1 MFSRKTVVLGL
12 TGLLLAGCGGSSSDS
27 DDQARTH
34 TSGTLNLP
42 EAIAQVNYS
51 FQAKAAAL
59 SGNVTYRASQL
70 PEWASIDTATGIIA
84 GKPDADDVSA
94 RVPVVIEAT
103 NGQQTITL
111 KGNLQVEH
119 SAAYIDRA
127 ARDFYATD
135 FNGKARSL
143 RNDLSGGELKG
154 EVQFVQTHSVAP
166 ANNFERNQADETQSK
181 YMPRLTALRD
191 TLLLFIPDQTVKPTT
206 IDVQVSLHGEPLMT
220 LPMAHPNALP
230 TSDTNNSPAIQ
241 YSNRAWSVRLPWDT
255 VKNGLSLRFVTDHDA
270 SSSSSGYLPA
280 ANIDVGEASQIVFQ
294 SIRLGMLTEPGQE
307 NGHFTLRDPIMAATD
322 YFQTMPV
329 SRLVMGSYADTVL
342 DRVILR
348 SGVIYDKTADGA
360 SQDDGGVY
368 SGDMRGDV
376 AKSQVSVGINMANFG
391 YPSHH
396 MNQAYPHV
404 FKQITNHHA
413 WGMYQNGR
421 VYHGLSGGNGIGT
434 LYSSWGNEASHEWG
448 HAYGLGHYP
457 GQGLTEDGRWAVHH
471 ADSGWGYIAHRNR
484 MRANIT
490 GIQENGDFAFHKDS
504 MSGGWES
511 SPFSVYTHYTGYS
524 ARIIQND
531 VARLPVPDTS
541 FPSGYKKWNTTTG
554 QYENYSSPHP
564 APASVGVPVATILGG
579 YDPDGTA
586 AVIYPVFH
594 GNYGNVF
601 ELPKPDLSA
610 DGDLCWVEVSNAEG
624 NKKQVSVASDR
635 HNASSVNQ
643 LHFNLHADFR
653 PTSASLFCRRDG
665 DIQTLTQTSF
675 DGSIP
680 ELPPVGIV
688 GQDTGYQQLRA
699 REIAEVETLLAA
711 LDNTQFAVMSGELA
725 TLVASYTDTEL
736 QNELSTEAWQRLE
749 QLKEQDEATREIAVI
764 LEQARRAN
772 LTVSETRSRLLHALI
787 ENGLIDSADDLVPSG
802 DVIRGNNLFF
812 DSNLDEDGY
821 VALTPLP
828 QDLASTPRWTM
839 DLKGRIHPTA
849 TPWECLTPVN
859 GRLGL
864 TLCQADNA
872 NQRWQ
877 YNEENQQ
884 LRNEGSGRCLDYAH
898 HNTTLITYGC
908 TGSWNQTWSGVSVS
922 HNRLLSL
929 LDGALLAEVYET
941 LLTD

>member
-1 MFSRKTVVLGL
+1 MFSSKTVVLGL
-12 TGLLLAGCGGSSSDS
+12 TGLLLAGCGGGSSEG
-27 DDQARTH
+27 DDRSTH
-34 TSGTLNLP
+34 TSRTLNLP
-42 EAIAQVNYS
+42 NAVAEVSYAFRAEVGS
-51 FQAKAAAL
+51 L
-59 SGNVTYRASQL
+59 SGDITYRAKQL
-70 PEWASIDTATGIIA
+70 PEWASIDPATGEIT
-84 GKPDADDVSA
+84 GNPEADDVSA
-94 RVPVVIEAT
+94 KVPVSIEAT
-103 NGQQTITL
+103 NGKHTVTL
-111 KGNLQVEH
+111 SGSLQVEH
-119 SAAYIDRA
+119 TAAYLPNT
-127 ARDFYATD
+127 ARDFYSQD
-135 FNGKARSL
+135 FEGNKRGL
-143 RNDLSGGELKG
+143 RNDLSGGELRG

-181 YMPRLTALRD
+181 YMPRVTALRD
-191 TLLLFIPDQTVKPTT
+191 ALLLFIPDQSVNPTT
-206 IDVQVSLHGEPLMT
+206 VDVEVSLHGEPLMT
-220 LPMAHPNALP
+220 LAMAHPNALP
-230 TSDTNNSPAIQ
+230 KSDVTGSQDIQ
-241 YSNRAWSVRLPWDT
+241 YSTQAWSIRLPWET
-255 VKNGLSLRFVTDHDA
+255 VRNGLSLRFVADRDSDTSRFGD
-270 SSSSSGYLPA
+270 LPA
-280 ANIDVGEASQIVFQ
+280 GNIDIGEASQIVFQ

-307 NGHFTLRDPIMAATD
+307 NGHYTLRDPVMAATD

-329 SRLVMGSYADTVL
+329 SKLVMGSYADTVL

-348 SGVIYDKTADGA
+348 SGVIYDKAVDGA
-360 SQDDGGVY
+360 SQVDGDVY
-368 SGDMRGDV
+368 SGDMRENV

-391 YPSHH
+391 YTSNH
-396 MNQAYPHV
+396 MNQGHPHV

-421 VYHGLSGGNGIGT
+421 VSHGLSGGNGIGT
-434 LYSSWGNEASHEWG
+434 LYATWGNEASHEWG

-471 ADSGWGYIAHRNR
+471 ADSGWGYIAHRDH
-484 MRANIT
+484 MRANLF
-490 GIQENGDFAFHKDS
+490 GVDELDAYNFKRDA
-504 MSGGWES
+504 MSGGS
-511 SPFSVYTHYTGYS
+511 DGGPFSVYTHYTGYS

-531 VARLPVPDTS
+531 VARLPLPDTS

-554 QYENYSSPHP
+554 QYEDFSSSHP
-564 APASVGVPVATILGG
+564 APIEVGVPVATILGG
-579 YDPDGTA
+579 YDPDSTA

-601 ELPKPDLSA
+601 ELPEPDLNA
-610 DGDLCWVEVSNAEG
+610 AGDLCWVEVSNAGG
-624 NKKQVSVASDR
+624 NKKQVSVAPDR
-635 HNASSVNQ
+635 HNAGSVNQ

-653 PTSASLFCRRDG
+653 PTSASLLCRREG
-665 DIQTLTQTSF
+665 NIQTLTQTSF

-680 ELPPVGIV
+680 DLPPVGMV
-688 GQDTGYQQLRA
+688 GQDIGYQQLRA
-699 REIAEVETLLAA
+699 REIAEIEVSLMA
-711 LDNTQFAVMSGELA
+711 LDATQFAVMNGELA

-736 QNELSTEAWQRLE
+736 RDELSTEAWQRLE

-772 LTVSETRSRLLHALI
+772 LTVSETRSRMLRALT

-812 DSNLDEDGY
+812 DSNLDEGGY

-849 TPWECLTPVN
+849 TPWECLTPVS

-877 YNEENQQ
+877 YNEQNQQ

-908 TGSWNQTWSGVSVS
+908 TGSWNQTWSGISVS

-929 LDGALLAEVYET
+929 LDGALLSEVYKT
-941 LLTD
+941 LLTN

>member
-1 MFSRKTVVLGL
+1 MFSSKTVVLGL
-12 TGLLLAGCGGSSSDS
+12 TGLLLAGCGSSSSDGGDRS
-27 DDQARTH
+27 
-34 TSGTLNLP
+34 TSTSRTLNLP
-42 EAIAQVNYS
+42 NAVAATSYVFRAEINTLSGDITY
-51 FQAKAAAL
+51 QAK
-59 SGNVTYRASQL
+59 QL
-70 PEWASIDTATGIIA
+70 PEWASIDPATGEIT
-84 GKPDADDVSA
+84 GNPEADDVSA
-94 RVPVVIEAT
+94 KVPVSIQAT
-103 NGQQTITL
+103 NGKQTVTL
-111 KGNLQVEH
+111 SGSLQVEH
-119 SAAYIDRA
+119 TAAYLPTA
-127 ARDFYATD
+127 ARDFYSQD
-135 FNGKARSL
+135 FEGNKRGL

-166 ANNFERNQADETQSK
+166 ANNFERNQVDETQSK
-181 YMPRLTALRD
+181 YMPRITALRD
-191 TLLLFIPDQTVKPTT
+191 ALLLFVPQPGLNPTT
-206 IDVQVSLHGEPLMT
+206 VDVEVSLHGEPLMT
-220 LPMAHPNALP
+220 LAMAHPNALP
-230 TSDTNNSPAIQ
+230 ESDVTGSREVQ
-241 YSNRAWSVRLPWDT
+241 YSTQAWSIRLPWDT
-255 VKNGLSLRFVTDHDA
+255 IRNGMSLRFVADRDSDTSVFGD
-270 SSSSSGYLPA
+270 LPA
-280 ANIDVGEASQIVFQ
+280 GNIDIGEASQIVFQ

-307 NGHFTLRDPIMAATD
+307 NGHYTLRDPIMAATD

-329 SRLVMGSYADTVL
+329 SRLVMGSYADAVL
-342 DRVILR
+342 DRVIIR
-348 SGVIYDKTADGA
+348 SGVIYDKEADGA
-360 SQDDGGVY
+360 SQAEGGVY
-368 SGDMRGDV
+368 SGDMRENV

-391 YPSHH
+391 YTSNH
-396 MNQAYPHV
+396 MNQSHPHV

-421 VYHGLSGGNGIGT
+421 VSHGLSGGNGIGT
-434 LYSSWGNEASHEWG
+434 LYATWGNEASHEWG

-471 ADSGWGYIAHRNR
+471 ADSGWGYIAHRDR
-484 MRANIT
+484 MRANLF
-490 GIQENGDFAFHKDS
+490 GVDESGAYNFKRDA
-504 MSGGWES
+504 MSGGS
-511 SPFSVYTHYTGYS
+511 DGGPFSVYTHYTGYS

-554 QYENYSSPHP
+554 QYENFSSSHP
-564 APASVGVPVATILGG
+564 APVEVGVPVATILGG

-601 ELPKPDLSA
+601 ELSKPDLSA
-610 DGDLCWVEVSNAEG
+610 GGDLCWVEVSNAEG

-653 PTSASLFCRRDG
+653 PTSASLLCRREG
-665 DIQTLTQTSF
+665 NIQTLTQTSF

-680 ELPPVGIV
+680 DLPPVGIV
-688 GQDTGYQQLRA
+688 GQDIGYQQLRA
-699 REIAEVETLLAA
+699 REIAEIEVSLMA
-711 LDNTQFAVMSGELA
+711 LDATQFAVMNGELA

-736 QNELSTEAWQRLE
+736 RDELSTEAWQRLE

-772 LTVSETRSRLLHALI
+772 VTVSETRSRLLRALT
-787 ENGLIDSADDLVPSG
+787 ENGLIDSTDDLVPSG

-941 LLTD
+941 LLTN